1 MEQQEE
7 YRNKQMAQ
15 FREEERVKAQS
26 EWKQIREMKKVL
38 KDQKVEIEQQKKDLE
53 NYREKVLTQVK
64 KQIRLMNN
72 ETKQQ

>member
-1 MEQQEE
+1 
-7 YRNKQMAQ
+7 MAQ

-72 ETKQQ
+72 ETKQ

>member
-1 MEQQEE
+1 MEEQEE